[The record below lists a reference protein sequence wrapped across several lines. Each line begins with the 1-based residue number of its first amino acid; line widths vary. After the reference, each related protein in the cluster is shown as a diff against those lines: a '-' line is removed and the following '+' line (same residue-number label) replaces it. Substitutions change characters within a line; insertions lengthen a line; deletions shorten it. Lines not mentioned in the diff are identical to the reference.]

1 MNLLKGDQYEKRL
14 ERKLLLLKDDNKNK
28 KQNRPSL
35 SNANI
40 LQELSEK
47 INKSI
52 SDNESLFEILPDIE
66 LAMSFLISAILSPKD
81 LLNCELNYTLDYTSL
96 SKESISGVVSIIEN
110 YFKKN
115 YNIISLL
122 PKVLQDALFLNGSY
136 PLLILPETKVD
147 EIINTDCSISKE
159 AHSFTK
165 KSFNKTLGF
174 LSDAKSSNKYLSI
187 SDNFNILKKPW
198 LDSKLQN
205 EKINEILQSHTVSME
220 KNKLNVFKR
229 KYTHVPVT
237 VLNKPIE
244 ETIGEPIVIKLASES
259 IVPIYTSGDP
269 THHVAYFILLDKNGY
284 PINGERDRHTY
295 EQLQNRLTTDA
306 NSELREQIRQT
317 KLAMFGYA
325 NTDYKTNDFNAEIYS
340 KLIEKELLE
349 AIDNGVF
356 EDSVELS
363 NMIEISKIMMARALH
378 KKETT
383 LLFVP
388 EQLVTYIAFDYNKD
402 GIGKSLLENTRI
414 LSSLRSVL
422 LFSNVLA
429 SIKNSVPRTGVKI
442 DLDETDPNPRETVEF
457 LLNEF
462 TKNHNQAFPI
472 GLTNPADIVDA
483 IQRSSIDVA
492 VSGNTAY
499 PETTLDITD
508 KTRAVAKPDTELENQ
523 LRRRHYMAMGLPP
536 EIIDADMN
544 VDFATTVIASNAMV
558 AKKVSIYQY
567 QLCDKLVDFVKKYIF
582 SSQSLI
588 ESINKVIGSRTN
600 KDKQKEIFNEVVN
613 ALRITLPA
621 PDQTKIEQQINA
633 FELYSNGLEKM
644 LQAYYSPD
652 LVSRLIPSE
661 LEDAIMPTFNCVKSY
676 YQRLWMQHNNIFSEL
691 SALTDISDPETKL
704 QMDIIQDDHIN
715 ALLETVGELMIK
727 IKKSGETVMENV
739 APPEEEESTEE
750 PTEESGEEEPTEESG
765 EESGEMP
772 TEESEEPMELPEEE
786 GAEETTEETPEEET
800 GVEPT
805 EEPPEE
811 EV

>member
-1 MNLLKGDQYEKRL
+1 MNLLKGEQYEKRL
-14 ERKLLLLKDDNKNK
+14 ERKLLLLKDDYKNK
-28 KQNRPSL
+28 KQNRSSF
-35 SNANI
+35 SNSNI
-40 LQELSEK
+40 IQELSEK

-81 LLNCELNYTLDYTSL
+81 LINCELNFTLEQTTL
-96 SKESISGVVSIIEN
+96 PKESISGIIATIES

-115 YNIISLL
+115 YNLVSLL
-122 PKVLQDALFLNGSY
+122 PKILQDALFLTGSY

-147 EIINTDCSISKE
+147 EIINSDCSISKE
-159 AHSFTK
+159 SHSFAK
-165 KSFNKTLGF
+165 KSLSSSLGF
-174 LSDAKSSNKYLSI
+174 LSNTKCSNQYVSI

-205 EKINEILQSHTVSME
+205 EKINEILQNQTVSME
-220 KNKLNVFKR
+220 KSKLNIYKR
-229 KYTHVPVT
+229 KYSHVPIT
-237 VLNKPIE
+237 VLNKTTE
-244 ETIGEPIVIKLASES
+244 QAIGEPIVIKLASES
-259 IVPIYTSGDP
+259 IIPVYISGDP
-269 THHVAYFILLDKNGY
+269 MHHVGYFILLDKNGY

-295 EQLQNRLTTDA
+295 EQLQNRLTTDS
-306 NSELREQIRQT
+306 NSELKEQIRQT
-317 KLAMFGYA
+317 KLAIFGYS

-340 KLIEKELLE
+340 KLIEKELLD
-349 AIDNGVF
+349 AIDENVF
-356 EDSVELS
+356 EGSIELS

-388 EQLVTYIAFDYNKD
+388 EQIVTYITFDYNKD

-558 AKKVSIYQY
+558 AKRVSIYQY
-567 QLCDKLVDFVKKYIF
+567 QLCEKLMDFVKKYIF

-588 ESINKVIGSRTN
+588 ESINKVIGSKTN
-600 KDKQKEIFNEVVN
+600 KEKQKEIFNE
-613 ALRITLPA
+613 AIGAIRITLPA
-621 PDQTKIEQQINA
+621 PDQTKIEQQIGA
-633 FELYSNGLEKM
+633 FEMYTSGLEKM
-644 LQAYYSPD
+644 LEAYYSPD

-661 LEDAIMPTFNCVKSY
+661 LEDAIMPTFNCVKSF
-676 YQRLWMQHNNIFSEL
+676 YQRQWMQRNNVFSEL
-691 SALTDISDPETKL
+691 SALIDISDPETKL

-739 APPEEEESTEE
+739 APPEQEPTEETEEGSEETTEQTGEE
-750 PTEESGEEEPTEESG
+750 PTEET
-765 EESGEMP
+765 
-772 TEESEEPMELPEEE
+772 SEASMELPEEE
-786 GAEETTEETPEEET
+786 PAEETTEAPTEET
-800 GVEPT
+800 AEAPT

>member
-1 MNLLKGDQYEKRL
+1 MNLLKGDHYEKRL

-28 KQNRPSL
+28 KQHRPSF
-35 SNANI
+35 SNTNV

-81 LLNCELNYTLDYTSL
+81 LLNCELNYTLEHTSL
-96 SKESISGVVSIIEN
+96 SKESIAGVISTIET

-115 YNIISLL
+115 YNLLSLL
-122 PKVLQDALFLNGSY
+122 PRVLQDALFLTGSY
-136 PLLILPETKVD
+136 PLLILPETKID

-159 AHSFTK
+159 AYSSTK
-165 KSFNKTLGF
+165 KSFHKPLGF
-174 LSDAKSSNKYLSI
+174 LSTIKSSNKYLSI

-198 LDSKLQN
+198 LERKLQD
-205 EKINEILQSHTVSME
+205 EKINEILQNHTVSME
-220 KNKLNVFKR
+220 KNKLNTFKR

-237 VLNKPIE
+237 VLNTSIE
-244 ETIGEPIVIKLASES
+244 DTIGEPIVIKLASES
-259 IVPIYTSGDP
+259 IIPVYTAGDP
-269 THHVAYFILLDKNGY
+269 THHVGYFILLDNDGY
-284 PINGERDRHTY
+284 PINGKRDRQTY
-295 EQLQNRLTTDA
+295 EQLQHRLTTDA

-317 KLAMFGYA
+317 KLAIFGY
-325 NTDYKTNDFNAEIYS
+325 NTSDYKSNDFNAEIYS
-340 KLIEKELLE
+340 KLVEKELLE

-356 EDSVELS
+356 EGAVELS

-508 KTRAVAKPDTELENQ
+508 KTRSVAKPDTELENQ

-588 ESINKVIGSRTN
+588 ESINKAIGSKAST
-600 KDKQKEIFNEVVN
+600 DKQKEIFNEAIN
-613 ALRITLPA
+613 ALRISLPA
-621 PDQTKIEQQINA
+621 PDQTKIEQQITA
-633 FELYSNGLEKM
+633 FELYSTGLEKM

-727 IKKSGETVMENV
+727 IKKSGETVMENA

-750 PTEESGEEEPTEESG
+750 PTEAESAEEPTEAESTEEPTEES
-765 EESGEMP
+765 EA
-772 TEESEEPMELPEEE
+772 PMELPEEE
-786 GAEETTEETPEEET
+786 STEEPTEETPEEET
-800 GVEPT
+800 GIETP

>member
-1 MNLLKGDQYEKRL
+1 MNLLKGDHYEKRL

-28 KQNRPSL
+28 KNHRPSF

-52 SDNESLFEILPDIE
+52 NDNESLFEILPDIE

-81 LLNCELNYTLDYTSL
+81 LLNCELNYTLEHTAM
-96 SKESISGVVSIIEN
+96 SKESIAGVVSTIEN

-115 YNIISLL
+115 YNVVSLL
-122 PKVLQDALFLNGSY
+122 PKILQDALFLTGSY
-136 PLLILPETKVD
+136 PLLILPETKID

-159 AHSFTK
+159 AYSFTK
-165 KSFNKTLGF
+165 KSLHKPLGF
-174 LSDAKSSNKYLSI
+174 LSTIKTSNKYLSI

-198 LDSKLQN
+198 LESKLQD
-205 EKINEILQSHTVSME
+205 EKINEILQNHTVSME
-220 KNKLNVFKR
+220 KNKFNTFKR
-229 KYTHVPVT
+229 KYTHVPVS
-237 VLNKPIE
+237 VLNKSIE
-244 ETIGEPIVIKLASES
+244 DTIGEPIVIKLASES
-259 IVPIYTSGDP
+259 IIPVYTAGDP
-269 THHVAYFILLDKNGY
+269 THHVGYFILLDKDGY
-284 PINGERDRHTY
+284 PINGERDRRTY
-295 EQLQNRLTTDA
+295 EQLQTRLTTDA

-317 KLAMFGYA
+317 KLAIFGYSA
-325 NTDYKTNDFNAEIYS
+325 NDYKSNDFNAEIYS

-356 EDSVELS
+356 EGSMELS

-567 QLCDKLVDFVKKYIF
+567 QLCDKLLDFVKKYIF

-588 ESINKVIGSRTN
+588 ESINKVIGSKAN
-600 KDKQKEIFNEVVN
+600 KDKQKEIFNEAIN
-613 ALRITLPA
+613 ALRISLPA
-621 PDQTKIEQQINA
+621 PDQTKIEQQITA
-633 FELYSNGLEKM
+633 FELYTSGLEKM

-727 IKKSGETVMENV
+727 IKKSGETVMENA
-739 APPEEEESTEE
+739 APPEEEGSTNEPTEEGSGEEPTEEASGEEPIEESEAPMELPEEESTEE
-750 PTEESGEEEPTEESG
+750 PTEE
-765 EESGEMP
+765 
-772 TEESEEPMELPEEE
+772 
-786 GAEETTEETPEEET
+786 TPEEET
-800 GVEPT
+800 GIETP

>member
-1 MNLLKGDQYEKRL
+1 MNLLKGDHYEKRL

-28 KQNRPSL
+28 KNHRPSF

-52 SDNESLFEILPDIE
+52 NDNESLFEILPDIE

-81 LLNCELNYTLDYTSL
+81 LLNCELNYTLEHTAM
-96 SKESISGVVSIIEN
+96 SKESIAGVVSTIEN

-115 YNIISLL
+115 YNVVSLL
-122 PKVLQDALFLNGSY
+122 PKILQDALFLTGSY
-136 PLLILPETKVD
+136 PLLILPETKID

-159 AHSFTK
+159 AYSFTK
-165 KSFNKTLGF
+165 KSLHKPLGF
-174 LSDAKSSNKYLSI
+174 LSTIKTSNKYLSI

-198 LDSKLQN
+198 LESKLQD
-205 EKINEILQSHTVSME
+205 EKINEILQNHTVSME
-220 KNKLNVFKR
+220 KNKFNTFKR
-229 KYTHVPVT
+229 KYTHVPVS
-237 VLNKPIE
+237 VLNKSIE
-244 ETIGEPIVIKLASES
+244 DTIGEPIVIKLASES
-259 IVPIYTSGDP
+259 IIPVYTAGDP
-269 THHVAYFILLDKNGY
+269 THHVGYFILLDKDGY
-284 PINGERDRHTY
+284 PINGERDRRTY
-295 EQLQNRLTTDA
+295 EQLQTRLTTDA

-317 KLAMFGYA
+317 KLAIFGYSA
-325 NTDYKTNDFNAEIYS
+325 NDYKSNDFNAEIYS

-356 EDSVELS
+356 EGSMELS

-567 QLCDKLVDFVKKYIF
+567 QLCDKLLDFVKKYIF

-588 ESINKVIGSRTN
+588 ESINKVIGSKAN
-600 KDKQKEIFNEVVN
+600 KDKQKEIFNEAIN
-613 ALRITLPA
+613 ALRISLPA
-621 PDQTKIEQQINA
+621 PDQTKIEQQITA
-633 FELYSNGLEKM
+633 FELYTSGLEKM

-727 IKKSGETVMENV
+727 IKKSGETVMENA
-739 APPEEEESTEE
+739 APPEEEGSTNEPTEEGSGEEPTEEASGEEPTEESEASMELPEEESTEE
-750 PTEESGEEEPTEESG
+750 PTEE
-765 EESGEMP
+765 
-772 TEESEEPMELPEEE
+772 
-786 GAEETTEETPEEET
+786 TPEEET
-800 GVEPT
+800 GIETP

>member
-1 MNLLKGDQYEKRL
+1 MNLLKGDHYEKRL

-28 KQNRPSL
+28 KQHRPSF
-35 SNANI
+35 SNTNV

-81 LLNCELNYTLDYTSL
+81 LLNCELNYTLEHTSL
-96 SKESISGVVSIIEN
+96 SKESISGVISTIEA

-115 YNIISLL
+115 YNLLSLL
-122 PKVLQDALFLNGSY
+122 PRVLQDALFLTGSY
-136 PLLILPETKVD
+136 PLLILPETKID

-159 AHSFTK
+159 AYSSTKQSFHK
-165 KSFNKTLGF
+165 PLGF
-174 LSDAKSSNKYLSI
+174 LSTIKSSNKYLSI

-198 LDSKLQN
+198 LERKLQD
-205 EKINEILQSHTVSME
+205 EKINEILQNHTVSME
-220 KNKLNVFKR
+220 KNKLNTFKR

-237 VLNKPIE
+237 VLNTSIE
-244 ETIGEPIVIKLASES
+244 DTIGEPIVIKLASES
-259 IVPIYTSGDP
+259 IIPVYTAGDP
-269 THHVAYFILLDKNGY
+269 THHVGYFILLDNDGY
-284 PINGERDRHTY
+284 PINGKRDRQTY
-295 EQLQNRLTTDA
+295 EQLQHRLTTDA

-317 KLAMFGYA
+317 KLAIFGY
-325 NTDYKTNDFNAEIYS
+325 NTSDYKSNDFNAEIYS
-340 KLIEKELLE
+340 KLVEKELLE

-356 EDSVELS
+356 EGAVELS

-508 KTRAVAKPDTELENQ
+508 KTRSVAKPDTELENQ

-588 ESINKVIGSRTN
+588 ESINKAIGSKAST
-600 KDKQKEIFNEVVN
+600 DKQKEIFNEAIN
-613 ALRITLPA
+613 ALRISLPA
-621 PDQTKIEQQINA
+621 PDQTKIEQQITA
-633 FELYSNGLEKM
+633 FELYSTGLEKM

-704 QMDIIQDDHIN
+704 QMDIIQDDHIT

-727 IKKSGETVMENV
+727 IKKSGETVMENA

-750 PTEESGEEEPTEESG
+750 PTEAESAEEPTEAESTEEPTEES
-765 EESGEMP
+765 EA
-772 TEESEEPMELPEEE
+772 PMELPEEE
-786 GAEETTEETPEEET
+786 STEEPTEETPEEET
-800 GVEPT
+800 GIETP

>member
-1 MNLLKGDQYEKRL
+1 MNLLKGDHYEKRL

-28 KQNRPSL
+28 KNHRPSF

-52 SDNESLFEILPDIE
+52 NDNESLFEILPDIE

-81 LLNCELNYTLDYTSL
+81 LLNCELNYTLEHTAM
-96 SKESISGVVSIIEN
+96 SKESIAGVVSTIEN

-115 YNIISLL
+115 YNVVSLL
-122 PKVLQDALFLNGSY
+122 PKILQDALFLTGSY
-136 PLLILPETKVD
+136 PLLILPETKID

-159 AHSFTK
+159 AYSFTK
-165 KSFNKTLGF
+165 KSLHKPLGF
-174 LSDAKSSNKYLSI
+174 LSTIKTSNKYLSI

-198 LDSKLQN
+198 LESKLQD
-205 EKINEILQSHTVSME
+205 EKINEILQNHTVSME
-220 KNKLNVFKR
+220 KNKFNTFKR
-229 KYTHVPVT
+229 KYTHVPVSI
-237 VLNKPIE
+237 LNKSIE
-244 ETIGEPIVIKLASES
+244 DTIGEPVVIKLASES
-259 IVPIYTSGDP
+259 IIPVYTAGDP
-269 THHVAYFILLDKNGY
+269 THHVGYFILLDKDGY
-284 PINGERDRHTY
+284 PINGERDRRTY
-295 EQLQNRLTTDA
+295 EQLQTRLTTDA

-317 KLAMFGYA
+317 KLAIFGYSA
-325 NTDYKTNDFNAEIYS
+325 NDYKSNDFNAEIYS

-356 EDSVELS
+356 EGSMELS

-567 QLCDKLVDFVKKYIF
+567 QLCDKLLDFVKKYIF

-588 ESINKVIGSRTN
+588 ESINKVIGSKAN
-600 KDKQKEIFNEVVN
+600 KDKQKEIFNEAIN
-613 ALRITLPA
+613 ALRISLPA
-621 PDQTKIEQQINA
+621 PDQTKIEQQITA
-633 FELYSNGLEKM
+633 FELYTSGLEKM

-727 IKKSGETVMENV
+727 IKKSGETVMENA
-739 APPEEEESTEE
+739 APPEEEGSTKEPTEEGSGEEPTEEASGEEPTEESEASMELPEEESTEE
-750 PTEESGEEEPTEESG
+750 PTEE
-765 EESGEMP
+765 
-772 TEESEEPMELPEEE
+772 
-786 GAEETTEETPEEET
+786 TPEEET
-800 GVEPT
+800 GIETP

>member
-1 MNLLKGDQYEKRL
+1 MNLLKGDHYEKRL

-28 KQNRPSL
+28 KNHRPSF

-52 SDNESLFEILPDIE
+52 NDNESLFEILPDIE

-81 LLNCELNYTLDYTSL
+81 LLNCELNYTLEHTSM
-96 SKESISGVVSIIEN
+96 SKESIAGVVSTIEN

-115 YNIISLL
+115 YNVVSLL
-122 PKVLQDALFLNGSY
+122 PKILQDALFLTGSY
-136 PLLILPETKVD
+136 PLLILPETKID

-159 AHSFTK
+159 AYSFTK
-165 KSFNKTLGF
+165 KSLHKPLGF
-174 LSDAKSSNKYLSI
+174 LSTIKTSNKYLSI

-198 LDSKLQN
+198 LESKLQD
-205 EKINEILQSHTVSME
+205 EKINEILQNHTVSME
-220 KNKLNVFKR
+220 KNKFNTFKR
-229 KYTHVPVT
+229 KYTHVPVS
-237 VLNKPIE
+237 VLNKSIE
-244 ETIGEPIVIKLASES
+244 DTIGEPIVIKLASES
-259 IVPIYTSGDP
+259 IIPVYTAGDP
-269 THHVAYFILLDKNGY
+269 THHVGYFILLDKDGY
-284 PINGERDRHTY
+284 PINGERDRRTY
-295 EQLQNRLTTDA
+295 EQLQTRLTTDA

-317 KLAMFGYA
+317 KLAIFGYSA
-325 NTDYKTNDFNAEIYS
+325 NDYKSNDFNAEIYS

-356 EDSVELS
+356 EGSMELS

-567 QLCDKLVDFVKKYIF
+567 QLCDKLLDFVKKYIF

-588 ESINKVIGSRTN
+588 ESINKVIGSKAN
-600 KDKQKEIFNEVVN
+600 KDKQKEIFNEAIN
-613 ALRITLPA
+613 ALRISLPA
-621 PDQTKIEQQINA
+621 PDQTKIEQQITA
-633 FELYSNGLEKM
+633 FELYTSGLEKM

-727 IKKSGETVMENV
+727 IKKSGETVMENA
-739 APPEEEESTEE
+739 APPEEEGSTKEPTEEGSGEEPTEEASGEEPTEESEAPMELPEEESTEE
-750 PTEESGEEEPTEESG
+750 PTEE
-765 EESGEMP
+765 
-772 TEESEEPMELPEEE
+772 
-786 GAEETTEETPEEET
+786 TPEEET
-800 GVEPT
+800 GIETP